1 MLARTHIFTIVIQN
15 NIIMHFSPQ
24 LKLCKGVLFFCL
36 LQFCQAVDCDSQASH
51 REPIQLPSYSRYT
64 TVRAD
69 CFFVTP
75 QKRLLPVSIMSA
87 FVASLAE
94 QERVSCSS
102 YRRIAYQQGGWRG
115 LENQRLAQ
123 SHGFSVHKRLT
134 ACCAQ
139 VC

>member
-1 MLARTHIFTIVIQN
+1 MLARTHVFTIVIQN

-75 QKRLLPVSIMSA
+75 QKRLLPVSIMPA
-87 FVASLAE
+87 FVESLAE
-94 QERVSCSS
+94 QESVSSPSYSRV
-102 YRRIAYQQGGWRG
+102 AYQQGGWRSPDNHTRNG
-115 LENQRLAQ
+115 YHNEVNRMLCLSLLR
-123 SHGFSVHKRLT
+123 G
-134 ACCAQ
+134 
-139 VC
+139 